1 MNQQIT
7 NTILMIRPVNF
18 RRNEQTVVNNHYQK
32 KIIGFSDNQIQ
43 QKALAEFDGFV
54 SKLKSIGVNVIVVDD
69 TKDPDTPDSVFP
81 NNWISFHQ
89 NGDVAIYPMF
99 AENRRLERREDI
111 LDIIEERGFRIKDV
125 VDYSSAEEEEIFL
138 EGTGSMVLDR
148 VNRKAYCALSP
159 RSDEDLFIEFCEDFE
174 YTPVMFHAFHTV
186 RGERKLIYHTNV
198 MMAVTEESAVICLD
212 SIDDIKEKKNVVDH
226 LKSGGKQIITITE
239 DQVNSFAGNML
250 QLIGTNNRRYMVMSE
265 AAFKSL
271 TSEQIS
277 LTEQES
283 EIIYLNINTIETL
296 GGGSVRCMLG
306 EVFCP
311 SLSSKGN
318 FDKK

>member
-1 MNQQIT
+1 
-7 NTILMIRPVNF
+7 
-18 RRNEQTVVNNHYQK
+18 
-32 KIIGFSDNQIQ
+32 
-43 QKALAEFDGFV
+43 
-54 SKLKSIGVNVIVVDD
+54 
-69 TKDPDTPDSVFP
+69 
-81 NNWISFHQ
+81 
-89 NGDVAIYPMF
+89 MF

-111 LDIIEERGFRIKDV
+111 LDIIEEKGFRIKNV

-148 VNRKAYCALSP
+148 VNRKAYCALSSI
-159 RSDEDLFIEFCEDFE
+159 SDEDLFIEFCEDFE
-174 YTPVMFHAFHTV
+174 YTPVIFHAFHTV

-198 MMAVTEESAVICLD
+198 MMAVTEKSAVICLD
-212 SIDDIKEKKNVVDH
+212 AIDDKKEKKNIVDH
-226 LKSGGKQIITITE
+226 LKSSGKQIITITE

-250 QLIGTNNRRYMVMSE
+250 QLIGTNNKRYMVMSE
-265 AAFKSL
+265 TAFKSL

-311 SLSSKGN
+311 SISSKGN
-318 FDKK
+318 FDKKGEVRKEKFRITQFNS